1 MTGSGLKESEQ
12 WAFAVLSDVLDA
24 DVEVSDIT
32 PAPAGTIDGWLRYRD
47 GRAGAVE
54 VTELVTTASRRLDA
68 LLRQRGRRLDPVGTW
83 DWSVVIG
90 DAREIPALVEHY
102 PELLTTME
110 RIGIERVDDL
120 PFDLIAASAALRWAL
135 ETPSVEFTPFGRTGG
150 VGSGTIR
157 LSRGATAVWAADSDP
172 VGESVRDA
180 VATNALIARK
190 FAKLLRVEADER
202 HLFLVVGQD
211 GLSDAAYL
219 ELAMPER
226 PPWTD
231 PETPERLTHLWV
243 TSGFGHSVLCWER
256 GVGWEARPLST
267 SG

>member
-12 WAFAVLSDVLDA
+12 WAFAVLSDVLDV
-24 DVEVSDIT
+24 DVEVADIS

-54 VTELVTTASRRLDA
+54 VTELVTTASRRLDS

-83 DWSVVIG
+83 EWSLVID
-90 DAREIPALVEHY
+90 DAQEIPALVEHY
-102 PELLTTME
+102 QEVLTTME
-110 RIGIERVDDL
+110 RLGIERVHDL
-120 PFDLIAASAALRWAL
+120 PFDLIGESAALRWAL
-135 ETPSVEFTPFGRTGG
+135 ETRSVEFTPFGRTRGE
-150 VGSGTIR
+150 GSGSVR

-172 VGESVRDA
+172 IGASVRDA
-180 VATNALIARK
+180 VASNALIARK
-190 FAKLLRVEADER
+190 FGKLLRVEADER

-211 GLSDAAYL
+211 GLSEAAYL

-231 PETPERLTHLWV
+231 PGAPERLTHLWV
-243 TSGFGHSVLCWER
+243 TSGFGHAVLCWER

-267 SG
+267 TG